1 MFQQCIYTKIQ
12 REVAVPPLTND
23 PNDFISQQKI
33 CPLLIVD
40 CVDRH
45 LCGKQAGK
53 QLEKREDLL
62 RVAGLYDAAE
72 PASGGELPRHGC

>member
-1 MFQQCIYTKIQ
+1 MT
-12 REVAVPPLTND
+12 P
-23 PNDFISQQKI
+23 ISFTV
-33 CPLLIVD
+33 VD
-40 CVDRH
+40 TINAFFDRH

-72 PASGGELPRHGC
+72 AASGGELPRHGC